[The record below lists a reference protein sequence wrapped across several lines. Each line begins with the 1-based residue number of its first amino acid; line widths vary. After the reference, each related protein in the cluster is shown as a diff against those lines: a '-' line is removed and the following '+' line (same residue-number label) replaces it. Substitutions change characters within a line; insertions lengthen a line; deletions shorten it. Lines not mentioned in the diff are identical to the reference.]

1 MVKVLLRG
9 GIILRATILALVL
22 GSVDLEID
30 NRKIELV
37 VDPHGLVRVSIG
49 LLSDISFINHPVDI
63 QTIFVRSMEW
73 FLPIYDAE
81 GAVLLLMFL

>member
-9 GIILRATILALVL
+9 GIILCATILALVL

-37 VDPHGLVRVSIG
+37 VDPHGLVHLFIG
-49 LLSDISFINHPVDI
+49 LLSDISFTYHPVDI